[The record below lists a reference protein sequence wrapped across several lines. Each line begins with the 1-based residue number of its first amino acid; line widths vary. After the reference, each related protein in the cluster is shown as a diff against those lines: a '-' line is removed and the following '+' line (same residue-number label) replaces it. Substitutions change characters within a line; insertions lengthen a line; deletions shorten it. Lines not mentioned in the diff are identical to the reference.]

1 MSLNRAILAVLLLA
15 GCTQQEVVDEPFDE
29 NQNADIEALV
39 ARIDKLEQRQA
50 VMESH
55 AINQPVAAK
64 KSGIEILAEENE
76 KRKLERRVDALDHQ
90 Y

>member
-50 VMESH
+50 VIESH
-55 AINQPVAAK
+55 AINQSVAAK